1 MVNEQIKFIQTKNL
15 GYNRDN
21 IISFPWKGELYNRRG
36 LREGKS
42 NERFETFILEM
53 KNIPGV
59 VSATHMSGNI
69 LSEIYGQSGISWS
82 GEESD
87 SEFLFKSPVVVYD
100 FIKTLG
106 IELLE
111 GRSFSRDYNDDYS
124 KIILNEAAVQLMELE
139 NPVGEIIQMNGGGV
153 KLLE

>member
-1 MVNEQIKFIQTKNL
+1 MVFQFTLSVLFIVGLLVVNEQIKFTQTKNL

-42 NERFETFILEM
+42 NERFETFMAEM

-87 SEFLFKSPVVVYD
+87 SELLFKSPAVMYD
-100 FIKTLG
+100 FIKSLKK
-106 IELLE
+106 ERLE
-111 GRSFSRDYNDDYS
+111 GRCLSKDNNDD
-124 KIILNEAAVQLMELE
+124 
-139 NPVGEIIQMNGGGV
+139 
-153 KLLE
+153 

>member
-1 MVNEQIKFIQTKNL
+1 
-15 GYNRDN
+15 
-21 IISFPWKGELYNRRG
+21 
-36 LREGKS
+36 
-42 NERFETFILEM
+42 M